1 MFKNVSLLLLLFLLL
16 PYTIIAQ
23 EKDSTSEDLE
33 HIKGVLNDLNE
44 SATEYK
50 NYVDILRKIK
60 FTGYVQAQFRST
72 DLNGTSTPFSGGN
85 FPANTNK
92 QFQIRRGRFKLNY
105 DNILTQYVLQIDAT
119 TAGLSLKDAYVSVI
133 EPWLQ
138 SFGVQLGLFDRPF
151 GYEISF
157 SSGVRESPERS
168 RLFQT
173 LFPGERDLGAK
184 VFYAP
189 QIGDLSFLRVDAGI
203 FNGTG
208 SVASDFDNFKDFIGH
223 AAVQIPFEEA
233 NASLDLGVSGYF
245 GKVRNNTKYL
255 WKNGEPS
262 PGVKGFILD
271 SAVANQSAGV
281 ARSYLGFDFQFY
293 YDVPVLGGMSLRGEI
308 ITGEQ
313 PGTSDSVRAGNG
325 IKPTGKSLTSVSPS
339 AQALGP
345 IYRRNMLGWYISY
358 VQNIGNNNQLIVKYD
373 VYDPNSDVVGDDFVT
388 GTNLS
393 ATDLKVSTLG
403 LGIIHHWDEYVK
415 FVLYYEIVKNEK
427 VNPAVAGT
435 ASLAPYLGDIQD
447 NVLTFRTQFRF

>member
-1 MFKNVSLLLLLFLLL
+1 MTKYVLLLALLIPLCT
-16 PYTIIAQ
+16 PNTNAQ
-23 EKDSTSEDLE
+23 EADSTNEDIE

-72 DLNGTSTPFSGGN
+72 DLNGTSAPFSGGN

-92 QFQIRRGRFKLNY
+92 QFQIRRGRLKINY

-119 TAGLSLKDAYVSVI
+119 TAGLSLKDAYVSAT

-151 GYEISF
+151 GYEISL

-168 RLFQT
+168 CLFQT

-184 VFYAP
+184 LFYAP
-189 QIGDLSFLRVDAGI
+189 QIGELSFLRVDAGV

-208 SVASDFDNFKDFIGH
+208 SFASDFDNFKDFIGH
-223 AAVQIPFEEA
+223 IGVQVPFEEA

-255 WKNGEPS
+255 WKNGEPT
-262 PGVKGFILD
+262 PGIKGFVLD
-271 SAVANQSAGV
+271 SADANQSAGV
-281 ARSYLGFDFQFY
+281 ARSYLGFDVQFY
-293 YDVPVLGGMSLRGEI
+293 YDLPVLGGMSLRGEL
-308 ITGEQ
+308 ITGKQ
-313 PGTSDSVRAGNG
+313 PGTSDSVRAGSG
-325 IKPTGKSLTSVSPS
+325 IMPTGKSLTSISPS

-345 IYRRNMLGWYISY
+345 VYRRNVLGWYISY
-358 VQNIGNNNQLIVKYD
+358 IQNIGDHNQLVVKYD
-373 VYDPNSDVVGDDFVT
+373 VYDPNSDVTGGDFVT
-388 GTNLS
+388 GTSLS
-393 ATDLKVSTLG
+393 AADLKFSTLG
-403 LGIIHHWDEYVK
+403 LGIVHHWDEYVK
-415 FVLYYEIVKNEK
+415 FVLYYEIVKNEE
-427 VNPAVAGT
+427 VNPAMAGNS
-435 ASLAPYLGDIQD
+435 SLAPYLGDVKD